1 MAIIK
6 SGSSTNQLDIDATS
20 KAARV
25 TLYNP
30 DGSLQ
35 VPAVKASYIAFTP
48 TFSPGATPQDIF
60 SISGSATKLIRV
72 LSFYLS
78 TGQTAA
84 GVNSWQIV
92 RRSTANSGGTSAAVT
107 PIRSDLNDPAQT
119 ALVLQYT
126 ANPTAGTLVGNAW
139 AGQVGAV
146 TPTTAGV
153 PGLVG
158 FYVNFTEDLGK
169 AIILRS
175 ASDVLAWNF
184 GGAALPAGLA
194 VRCGCRWTEE

>member
-6 SGSSTNQLDIDATS
+6 SGSSTDQLTVDPIS

-25 TLYNP
+25 TAYNP
-30 DGSLQ
+30 DGSLAL
-35 VPAVKASYIAFTP
+35 VSVKASYLAFTP

-60 SISGSATKLIRV
+60 SITGSATKLVRV

-78 TGQTAA
+78 VGQTAA

-92 RRSTANSGGTSAAVT
+92 RRSTANSGGTSAAVS
-107 PIRSDLNDPAQT
+107 PIRSDLNDPVQT
-119 ALVLQYT
+119 ATVLQYT

-146 TPTTAGV
+146 TPTTAGI

-158 FYVNFTEDLGK
+158 LYINFTEELGK
-169 AIILRS
+169 PIILRS
-175 ASDVLAWNF
+175 AADVLAWNF
-184 GGAALPAGLA
+184 GGVALPAGLA